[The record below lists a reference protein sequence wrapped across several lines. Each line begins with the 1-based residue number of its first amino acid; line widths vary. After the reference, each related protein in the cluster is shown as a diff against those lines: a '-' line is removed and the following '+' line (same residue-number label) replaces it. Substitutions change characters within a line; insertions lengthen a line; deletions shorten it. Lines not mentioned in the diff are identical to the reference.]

1 MDRLAVRRAVT
12 FSMALPLVVTAPSS
26 NASAVVF
33 SASGANAA
41 AVQPTVDSF
50 RTALGVNNGTGGF
63 YTAGRREI
71 GWDDVPDSSAAPNSL
86 PATYFNLDAPRGAV
100 FSTPGT
106 GFQVSASNS
115 TGTPVRFGNLNPA
128 YTTTFITFSA
138 ERLFTP
144 LNGNVFDV
152 TFFMPGT
159 NTPAFVSSFGAVFS
173 DVDAAATTMQF
184 FDTNGL
190 SLGSFAASAFNG
202 GLSFLGVVYNAGER
216 IGRARVTLGNSMLGP
231 ADGGAATDVVVADD
245 LIYGE
250 PRCISDSSGPIV
262 TPSPSS
268 TFTQTI
274 CQ

>member
-1 MDRLAVRRAVT
+1 MDRLAVRRAVA

-41 AVQPTVDSF
+41 AIQTTVDSF
-50 RTALGVNNGTGGF
+50 RTSLGVNNGTGGF
-63 YTAGRREI
+63 YATGRREI
-71 GWDDVPDSSAAPNSL
+71 GWDDVPDSSAAPNAL
-86 PATYFNLDAPRGAV
+86 PGTYFNLGAPRGAV

-115 TGTPVRFGNLNPA
+115 TGTPVRFGNLNPL

-144 LNGNVFDV
+144 LGANIFDV

-159 NTPAFVSSFGAVFS
+159 NTPAFVSSFGVVFC
-173 DVDAAATTMQF
+173 DVDAAATTIQF

-190 SLGSFAASAFNG
+190 SLGSFAAPAFDG
-202 GLSFLGVVYNAGER
+202 GLSFLGIHYNAGER
-216 IGRARVTLGNSMLGP
+216 IGRARVTLGNTVIGP

-250 PRCISDSSGPIV
+250 PACIADASGPIV
-262 TPSPSS
+262 TPPPSS
-268 TFTQTI
+268 TLTQTV